1 MTDGLPLLVT
11 SVDLTKLALTVDE
24 AFVATRLDGRTTVD
38 AVAAMV
44 GKDAATVARI
54 VRKLADLGAVTFQA
68 PARPTASRST
78 FAPPGPAGRPSV
90 SAPTRSSVFPGSPA
104 PGPSA
109 PPKKPSAPPA
119 RPGPGLGSVSTPAPG
134 SAAAPAGGAPPKP
147 GPFVPN
153 GDGPHD
159 YGNYVFPSGQLSE
172 PSDLDVEA
180 KKRILY
186 WSDQMDAW
194 SHYQLLG
201 VDRKADAKTIKTAY
215 FDRSKDWHP
224 DRFKRFKNLG
234 VFGKMVEAIYK
245 RVSMAYKILGDD
257 SARADYDKALPRDLD
272 AVDIAELLME
282 QIQAE
287 RDQRREEER
296 HARRLKQN
304 PVLARFA
311 RAKEF
316 YDQAVELEKGGKL
329 AEAMR
334 AAQMATT
341 YDDRKVEFRALFER
355 LRDLAGDERIIPYIR
370 RGRHFETM
378 ADWEEALSFYEEA
391 VRIAPHNGECRV
403 RYAYTLL
410 HAGRPIEEV
419 MPHAQKSLQLAPEDA
434 ESHYVVARCYE
445 DRGNEKGAKRHYERA
460 LELRPGF
467 AEAQKRLKRLKWGF

>member
-1 MTDGLPLLVT
+1 MTDGLPLLVS

-44 GKDAATVARI
+44 GKDAGTVSRI

-68 PARPTASRST
+68 QAAARPSARST
-78 FAPPGPAGRPSV
+78 LAPPPGRPSM
-90 SAPTRSSVFPGSPA
+90 SAPARSSVIPVEA
-104 PGPSA
+104 
-109 PPKKPSAPPA
+109 PKKPSAPPI
-119 RPGPGLGSVSTPAPG
+119 RPAAPIAPYASSITTPTASVAPPAPG
-134 SAAAPAGGAPPKP
+134 TKP
-147 GPFVPN
+147 GPFVPA

-159 YGNYVFPSGQLSE
+159 YGAFVFPSGQLAE

-186 WSDQMDAW
+186 WTNQMDAW

-224 DRFKRFKNLG
+224 DRFKRFKSLG
-234 VFGKMVEAIYK
+234 VFGKMVESIYK

-257 SARADYDKALPRDLD
+257 AARADYDKALPRDLD
-272 AVDIAELLME
+272 ATDIEALLLE

-296 HARRLKQN
+296 HQRRLKQN

-316 YDQAVELEKGGKL
+316 YDQAVELEKAGKL

-378 ADWEEALSFYEEA
+378 ADWEEALGFYEEA

-419 MPHAQKSLQLAPEDA
+419 MPHAQKALQLAGEDA
-434 ESHYVVARCYE
+434 ESHYVLARCYE